1 MKKIIEMFIAFFKI
15 GAFTFGGGY
24 AMLPILQKEIVE
36 NKKWA
41 TNEEIMDYY
50 AIGQCTPGVIALN
63 TSTFIGYKL
72 KGTIGGII
80 ATLGFLTPSL
90 IIIMIIAKFLSN
102 FANIPLVIHAFAGI
116 RVCVCILIL
125 NAVIKLSKSSIIDK
139 PTVGIFI
146 GVILFSLLTNLS
158 PAIFVLITAVAGI
171 IIKAI
176 GGKKE

>member
-1 MKKIIEMFIAFFKI
+1 MKKLLELYLTFAKM
-15 GAFTFGGGY
+15 GSLTFGGGY
-24 AMLPILQKEIVE
+24 AMLPILQAELVE

-50 AIGQCTPGVIALN
+50 AIGQCTPGMIALN

-102 FANIPLVIHAFAGI
+102 FASIPFVIHAFAGI
-116 RVCVCILIL
+116 RVCVCVLIL
-125 NAVIKLSKSSIIDK
+125 NAVINLSKSSIIDK
-139 PTVGIFI
+139 PTIGIFMAV
-146 GVILFSLLTNLS
+146 VIFSLITNIS

-171 IIKAI
+171 IIKTI
-176 GGKKE
+176 GGKKQ